1 MTASLMAVLF
11 VQEQLLTFIPNFQLT
26 FLLLILI
33 TRIFGGKIGSIVII
47 LHVLLDSLAYGGIM
61 ITYFPFMIAGY
72 LIIPITLN
80 TLFRGLRSNISL
92 AILAALYSFIY
103 SWVFIIPAVWL
114 LGVPFWSYFIADI
127 PFAIILAASSTLTVL
142 YLYKPL
148 ENFVRLYIENSIS
161 LDK

>member
-1 MTASLMAVLF
+1 MLEIEMIIIYPYLKMVPESFLEGISFIQLKDGMVIEFKMVAIGIVNKITMTASLMAVLF

-103 SWVFIIPAVWL
+103 S
-114 LGVPFWSYFIADI
+114 
-127 PFAIILAASSTLTVL
+127 
-142 YLYKPL
+142 
-148 ENFVRLYIENSIS
+148 
-161 LDK
+161 